1 MSKTT
6 IDTINIYCQL
16 SHKQYLVSDLLTN
29 KVVVKMSLV
38 VTYKHDCADKNRP
51 YLL

>member
-6 IDTINIYCQL
+6 IDTINIYCQF
-16 SHKQYLVSDLLTN
+16 SHKQYLVSDFLKN
-29 KVVVKMSLV
+29 EVVVKMSLV
-38 VTYKHDCADKNRP
+38 VTYKHDCAYKTDP